1 MPDIATTLR
10 QTSRHYLGHSTVMK
24 EAADAI
30 DALREEASVANADL
44 ATARADLA
52 RVAGV
57 LSEMESVSRA
67 CLDEVMTGSETIA
80 DLAHTLRRV
89 ADALKVWSATAA
101 LGARPPEPP
110 YVSTVPPLTQE
121 EKAAMAPF
129 LRRTAT
135 PGTGW

>member
-67 CLDEVMTGSETIA
+67 CLDEVMTGSETIV
-80 DLAHTLRRV
+80 DLAHTHRRV
-89 ADALKVWSATAA
+89 ADALKVWSRIASVD
-101 LGARPPEPP
+101 ARPPEPP
-110 YVSTVPPLTQE
+110 LPPLPPLTPE
-121 EKAAMAPF
+121 EKAK
-129 LRRTAT
+129 RR
-135 PGTGW
+135 